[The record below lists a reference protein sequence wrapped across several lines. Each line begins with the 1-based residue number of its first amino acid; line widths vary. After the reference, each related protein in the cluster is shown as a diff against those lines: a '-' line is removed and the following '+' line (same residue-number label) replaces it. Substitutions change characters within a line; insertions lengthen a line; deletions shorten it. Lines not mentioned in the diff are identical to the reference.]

1 MSNDNIEVREA
12 LLRRLSERV
21 PGVVYQ
27 FRMFPDGRSCFPYA
41 SEGMR
46 AIYGV
51 APEEVVSDAMPA
63 CSRVHPD
70 DYPGLMDSIKVSY
83 NTLTLWKREYR
94 VVLPERGVRWVSGE
108 AIPERLDD
116 GSVLWCGCVV
126 DITESR
132 AAEEALRKSEAR
144 LRATLDNTPGV
155 AVQWMDRN
163 GRVLYWNPGSARLY
177 GISSEKAMGRSMREL
192 LHTDEQFRE
201 FLDLLARIE
210 RTGECIGPAE
220 IDIRSISGQ
229 ESTVIY
235 TLFMLP
241 GDSTNP
247 VFVCMDIDVTERKRA
262 ERELLTL
269 NRDLESRVGQRTADL
284 ATANKEIENLAYSV
298 AHDLKTPL
306 RGIDG
311 YAALLQKHAMSV
323 LDEEGRRLL
332 GNVRESARN
341 MGDFI
346 EAFLAYGRVER
357 GGRAPEKLLL
367 QPLVETLAADFSETV
382 GAWQGNLKVSLP
394 ALQVTADREGLI
406 ACLQNLL
413 DNAVKFSGHAT
424 DALVEIG
431 GCEQGGMCVV
441 WVKDNG
447 IGFDMKYHDR
457 IFGMFERLNHA
468 EEYPGTGVGL
478 AIVNKAMTRMGGRA
492 WAESSPGQGAT
503 FYIGIPK

>member
-1 MSNDNIEVREA
+1 MSNDNIEIRDA

-27 FRMFPDGRSCFPYA
+27 FRMYPDGRSCFPYA

-51 APEEVVSDAMPA
+51 APEEVVSDSMPA

-70 DYPGLMDSIKVSY
+70 DYPGLMGSLKVSF
-83 NTLTLWKREYR
+83 NALTLWKREYR
-94 VVLPERGVRWVSGE
+94 VVLPERGVRWISGE
-108 AIPERLDD
+108 AIPERLED
-116 GSVLWCGCVV
+116 GSVLWCGCAV
-126 DITESR
+126 DITEGR
-132 AAEEALRKSEAR
+132 AAEEALRESEAR

-177 GISSEKAMGRSMREL
+177 GIASEKAIGRSMREL
-192 LHTDEQFRE
+192 LHTDDQFRE

-210 RTGECIGPAE
+210 RTGECFGPAE
-220 IDIRSISGQ
+220 IDIRSVSGH

-241 GDSTNP
+241 GDSENP

-262 ERELLTL
+262 ELELRTL
-269 NRDLESRVGQRTADL
+269 NRDLETRVSQRTADL
-284 ATANKEIENLAYSV
+284 AAANQELESLAYSV

-311 YAALLQKHAMSV
+311 YAALLQKHAMAM
-323 LDEEGRRLL
+323 LDDEGRRLL

-341 MGDFI
+341 MGEFI

-357 GGRAPEKLLL
+357 GGRAPEKLMLH
-367 QPLVETLAADFSETV
+367 PLVETVVADFSETV
-382 GAWQGNLKVSLP
+382 SAWRGNLQISLP
-394 ALQVTADREGLI
+394 AMQVTADREGLV

-413 DNAVKFSGHAT
+413 DNAVKFT
-424 DALVEIG
+424 RDAADARVEIG
-431 GCEQGGMCVV
+431 GCERGGTCVV
-441 WVKDNG
+441 WVRDNG

-457 IFGMFERLNHA
+457 IFGMFERLHRA
-468 EEYPGTGVGL
+468 EEYSGTGVGL
-478 AIVNKAMTRMGGRA
+478 AIVSKAMARMGGKA
-492 WAESSPGQGAT
+492 WAESSPGLGAT
-503 FYIGIPK
+503 FYIEIPK